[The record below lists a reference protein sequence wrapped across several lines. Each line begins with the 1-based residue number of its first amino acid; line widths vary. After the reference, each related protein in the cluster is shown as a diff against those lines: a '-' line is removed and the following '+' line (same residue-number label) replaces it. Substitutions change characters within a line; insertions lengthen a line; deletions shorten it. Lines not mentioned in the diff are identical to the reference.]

1 MISPL
6 DIRCVHA
13 AKLSEECSVNGMIR
27 GVAIVMLS
35 AVAADSGNA
44 QSVSPKR
51 FDTHATFAVDHLS
64 MSLTTA
70 IATIEPSRMA
80 PGHSWIRV
88 YFYSFPADAE
98 DVAQAMGGSVAS
110 MDRKW
115 DGKSSEPKDY
125 STSRAVLQ
133 LTVNKDYQ
141 IDKVD
146 MSVPGHT
153 CTVASTAQELKDFS
167 TTYALD
173 GRHLRLVA
181 KGSFVC
187 DMTSIGSGKP
197 TFRWNVDVDTP
208 VFHKGS

>member
-1 MISPL
+1 
-6 DIRCVHA
+6 
-13 AKLSEECSVNGMIR
+13 MIR
-27 GVAIVMLS
+27 GITIAALS
-35 AVAADSGNA
+35 AAASAQSASA

-51 FDTHATFAVDHLS
+51 FETHAIFAVDHMS

-70 IATIEPSRMA
+70 IATMEPSRMA
-80 PGHSWIRV
+80 PGHSWVRV

-98 DVAQAMGGSVAS
+98 DVAQAMRGSVSS

-115 DGKSSEPKDY
+115 ESKSGNPKDY

-133 LTVNKDYQ
+133 LTVDKDFQ
-141 IDKVD
+141 IRQVD

-167 TTYALD
+167 TTYTLD
-173 GRHLRLVA
+173 GKHLRLVA

-187 DMTSIGSGKP
+187 DMTSIGSGKA